1 MSRRLLRSS
10 AVDASDEDA
19 RFMQAALNLARRG
32 LGRVAPNPA
41 VGALIVKDGAV
52 IGRGF
57 TGEGGRPHAEVLA
70 ISQAGEAAE
79 SATLY
84 VTLEPCSHHGRTPPC
99 ADAVIAAG
107 ITRVV
112 STIDDPDP
120 RVAGS
125 GHARLRQAGIEVKT
139 GVLAEAALRANLG
152 HVLCVTRGRP
162 MVTLKLAE
170 TADFYAAGAIGT
182 PRLMITGAPANAR
195 VRMLRALHDAVMVGS
210 GTAISDDPM
219 LNVRL
224 PGLEGRKPLRIVLDS
239 HLRLPPNARLATTA
253 RDHPTLVITG
263 EGAPIDA
270 AARLV
275 DQGVEV
281 ERVADKT
288 GHADLGATLAFL
300 GACGLTRIFCE
311 GGPRLA
317 AALIAQ
323 NYADEVILFRSDKSL
338 GRPGLPALDSASRM
352 ALADAGRYRL
362 NETGRIGDDSYTRY
376 ERVL

>member
-1 MSRRLLRSS
+1 MSSRVSRAS
-10 AVDASDEDA
+10 AVDVSDEDQ

-41 VGALIVKDGAV
+41 VGALIVKDGGIV
-52 IGRGF
+52 GRGF
-57 TGEGGRPHAEVLA
+57 TAEGGRPHAEVLA
-70 ISQAGEAAE
+70 ISQAGEAAKG
-79 SATLY
+79 ATLY

-107 ITRVV
+107 IARVV

-120 RVAGS
+120 RIAGT
-125 GHARLRQAGIEVKT
+125 GHARLKQAGIDVKT

-152 HVLCVTRGRP
+152 HILCVTRGRP

-170 TADFYAAGAIGT
+170 TADFYAAGPHGAL
-182 PRLMITGAPANAR
+182 RLRITAAPANAR
-195 VRMLRALHDAVMVGS
+195 VQMMRALHDAVMVGS
-210 GTAISDDPM
+210 GTAIADDPM

-224 PGLEGRKPLRIVLDS
+224 PGLEGCKPLRIVLDS
-239 HLRLPPNARLATTA
+239 QLRLPPNARLATTA

-275 DQGVEV
+275 DQGIEV

-288 GHADLGATLAFL
+288 GHADLGAALAFL

-317 AALIAQ
+317 TALIAQ
-323 NYADEVILFRSDKSL
+323 NYADEIILFQSDKPL
-338 GRPGLPALDSASRM
+338 GHAGVPALDSASRM
-352 ALADAGRYRL
+352 ALADAGRYQL
-362 NETGRIGDDSYTRY
+362 SEAGRIGDDSYTRY

>member
-1 MSRRLLRSS
+1 MSRRVLRSS
-10 AVDASDEDA
+10 AVDASDEDT

-41 VGALIVKDGAV
+41 VGALIVKDGVV

-70 ISQAGEAAE
+70 ISHVGEAAKG
-79 SATLY
+79 ATLY

-112 STIDDPDP
+112 STIHDPDP

-125 GHARLRQAGIEVKT
+125 GYARLRQAGIEVKT
-139 GVLAEAALRANLG
+139 GVLAEAALRADLG
-152 HVLCVTRGRP
+152 HVLCVTQGRP

-170 TADFYAAGAIGT
+170 TADFYAAGPHGT
-182 PRLMITGAPANAR
+182 PRLMITGAPANSR
-195 VRMLRALHDAVMVGS
+195 VQMLRALHDAVMVGS
-210 GTAISDDPM
+210 GTAIADDLM

-224 PGLEGRKPLRIVLDS
+224 PGLEGCKPLRIVLDS
-239 HLRLPPNARLATTA
+239 QLRLPPNARLATTA
-253 RDHPTLVITG
+253 RDHPTLVIAG
-263 EGAPIDA
+263 EGASIDA

-281 ERVADKT
+281 ERVADKA
-288 GHADLGATLAFL
+288 GHLDLIATLAFL
-300 GACGLTRIFCE
+300 GARGLTRIFCE

-317 AALIAQ
+317 AALIAR
-323 NYADEVILFRSDKSL
+323 NYADEIILFRSDKPL
-338 GRPGLPALDSASRM
+338 GHAGVPALDAASRV

-362 NETGRIGDDSYTRY
+362 SDTGRIGDDFYTRH

>member
-1 MSRRLLRSS
+1 MSRRVLRSS
-10 AVDASDEDA
+10 AVDANDEDA

-41 VGALIVKDGAV
+41 VGVLIVKDGAV
-52 IGRGF
+52 VGRGF

-79 SATLY
+79 GATLY

-99 ADAVIAAG
+99 ADAVIAARVA
-107 ITRVV
+107 RVV

-170 TADFYAAGAIGT
+170 TADFYAAGAIGA

-195 VRMLRALHDAVMVGS
+195 VQMLRALHDAVMVGS
-210 GTAISDDPM
+210 GTAIADDPM

-224 PGLEGRKPLRIVLDS
+224 PGLEGRKPLRIVVDS
-239 HLRLPPNARLATTA
+239 QLRLPPNARLATTA

-317 AALIAQ
+317 AALIAR
-323 NYADEVILFRSDKSL
+323 NYADEIILFRSERFL
-338 GRPGLPALDSASRM
+338 GHPGLPALDPSSRA

-362 NETGRIGDDSYTRY
+362 NETGRIGGDSYTRY